1 MTRTLLLLGNK
12 IEDSK
17 HLTCDSVH
25 CRLCVLGELV
35 MSLLDCLVVH
45 VQVPDAGV
53 PGHAA
58 QAAEELLLDG
68 LEHAGLLVGEA
79 AEHEVQVDAED
90 VELAHTEQ
98 GAGHALAQAHQVVV
112 HSQLAQLHT
121 LRRAVRTR
129 PRTQRLPCTNTK
141 NFI

>member
-25 CRLCVLGELV
+25 CRLCVMGEHD

-45 VQVPDAGV
+45 VQVPDARV

-79 AEHEVQVDAED
+79 AEDEVQVDAED

-129 PRTQRLPCTNTK
+129 PRTQRLSRTNK
-141 NFI
+141 NIFT

>member
-1 MTRTLLLLGNK
+1 
-12 IEDSK
+12 
-17 HLTCDSVH
+17 
-25 CRLCVLGELV
+25 

-45 VQVPDAGV
+45 VQVPDARV

-58 QAAEELLLDG
+58 QAAKELLLDG

-129 PRTQRLPCTNTK
+129 PRTQRLPCTNK
-141 NFI
+141 NTNIFGEKI